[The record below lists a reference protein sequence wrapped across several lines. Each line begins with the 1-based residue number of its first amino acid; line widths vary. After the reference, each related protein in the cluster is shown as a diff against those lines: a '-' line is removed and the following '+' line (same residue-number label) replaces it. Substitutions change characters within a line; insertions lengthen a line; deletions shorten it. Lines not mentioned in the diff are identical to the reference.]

1 VQHKIAVLRQ
11 NMMTFPSSS
20 LHRRRLNAVDTA
32 RTFILCGACEK
43 IGPVSVLHTRYLAAA
58 LLLAGCGSGNREPAI
73 GEGFVA
79 PATLNLRQE
88 LGPRQPSMAT
98 VRHGERL
105 EILERRRR
113 FVRVRAG
120 SGAIGWIDGDLL
132 FGPEQMETLRAL
144 GRWAATLPS
153 QGQATVLDTLNVHTD
168 SNRESPSFQQFREG
182 EHAAVVAHRL
192 VTSAARTE
200 DWSLVRLSGGE
211 AGWVLTRALFMSIP
225 DEVAQYAEGHRIMSY
240 FALGEVKDGDRVKQ
254 NWLWTT
260 LSKGGQPYEFD
271 AVRVFV
277 WSRTRSR
284 YETAFVDRK
293 VKGYYPV
300 EVVQKLGAS
309 PSFSIIV
316 DEKDGTRVRRT
327 YAFQGYHVRL
337 ESKTPWTQPLQ
348 TSPPP
353 ASALAAKG
361 KQASKSLFGRWG
373 ESLADLRRKIFGR

>member
-1 VQHKIAVLRQ
+1 
-11 NMMTFPSSS
+11 M
-20 LHRRRLNAVDTA
+20 
-32 RTFILCGACEK
+32 
-43 IGPVSVLHTRYLAAA
+43 PVSALRSRYLAAA
-58 LLLAGCGSGNREPAI
+58 LLLAGCGSGGREPVI

-88 LGPRQPSMAT
+88 LGPRQPSVAT

-120 SGAIGWIDGDLL
+120 SGAAGWIDGDLL
-132 FGPEQMETLRAL
+132 FGPEQMEGLRAL

-153 QGQATVLDTLNVHTD
+153 QGQATVLDTLNVHTEP
-168 SNRESPSFQQFREG
+168 SRESPSFQQFREG

-192 VTSAARTE
+192 VVSSARTE
-200 DWSLVRLSGGE
+200 DWSLVRLPSGE
-211 AGWVLTRALFMSIP
+211 AGWVLTRMLFMSIP

-240 FALGEVKDGDRVKQ
+240 FSLGEVQDGDQVKQ

-260 LSKGGQPYEFD
+260 LSAGGQPYEFD

-277 WSRTRSR
+277 WSRSRSR
-284 YETAFVDRK
+284 YETVFVERK
-293 VKGYYPV
+293 LKGYYPV
-300 EVVQKLGAS
+300 EVVQRPGTG

-316 DEKDGTRVRRT
+316 EEKDGSRVRRT

-337 ESKTPWTQPLQ
+337 ESKVAWNRPLQ

-353 ASALAAKG
+353 ASESVAQG
-361 KQASKSLFGRWG
+361 KNPEKSYLGRLG
-373 ESLADLRRKIFGR
+373 DSLSSLRRRIFGR

>member
-1 VQHKIAVLRQ
+1 MRPPFTECTPRPV
-11 NMMTFPSSS
+11 P
-20 LHRRRLNAVDTA
+20 
-32 RTFILCGACEK
+32 GACEK
-43 IGPVSVLHTRYLAAA
+43 IGPVTALRTRYLAGA
-58 LLLAGCGSGNREPAI
+58 LLLAGCGSGGREPAI

-88 LGPRQPSMAT
+88 LGPRQPSVAL

-113 FVRVRAG
+113 SVKVRSS
-120 SGAIGWIDGDLL
+120 SGAVGWIDGDLL
-132 FGPEQMETLRAL
+132 FGPEQMEKLHAV
-144 GRWAATLPS
+144 GRWATLPS
-153 QGQATVLDTLNVHTD
+153 QGQATVLDTLNVHTEP
-168 SNRESPSFQQFREG
+168 SRESPSFQQFREG

-192 VTSAARTE
+192 VAFPSRTE
-200 DWSLVRLSGGE
+200 DWSLVRISSAE

-260 LSKGGQPYEFD
+260 ISAGGQPYDFD

-277 WSRTRSR
+277 WSRSRSR

-300 EVVQKLGAS
+300 EVVQKPGAG

-316 DEKDGTRVRRT
+316 DEKDGSRVRRT

-337 ESKTPWTQPLQ
+337 ESKEPWNHPLQ

-353 ASALAAKG
+353 DSAAKTTTAKSYFSRLG
-361 KQASKSLFGRWG
+361 ETLAS
-373 ESLADLRRKIFGR
+373 LRRKFFGR